1 MPVMRD
7 VPLPQ
12 TAEHR
17 LTRHRRMVLAALL
30 AVAALVRLCVYLE
43 LRDGPCLELHR
54 WAESDMHYFHAWG
67 SAIAEG
73 DVLSQSIEPPL
84 HQWHLQIARAAMH
97 ADADLGHEVAA
108 AARANG
114 KSRERE
120 LWTRWCGFRSFY
132 QEPLYPYLL
141 GAIYA
146 LCGND
151 PALVVWLQML
161 AGLAA
166 LAAVFWLTERYFGLL
181 AATCAGGMT
190 GLCGTLVHHEMLLLR
205 ETLLVLCGLL
215 LVLLFERCRDVASN
229 QRRLLFGVLASC
241 ALLLKFSF
249 APLVAL
255 LLAMLAHR
263 HGWRA
268 TLIPLLTLAFAAFC
282 VLARHLVVDA
292 TCFSPASGAAVT
304 FLTSN
309 TSNYDAGRG
318 GLQVTD
324 QVASIMA
331 NAGGNMFEVLRETI
345 ATHASMLDWLGL
357 MARKVAT
364 ALQWYDVPDNSN
376 YYYHSLHSIVL
387 SHLPVTPW
395 LVFSCALPGLIG
407 ALWRRPRAL
416 PLLCLLAL
424 QSFLLAAFPVTGRLR
439 LPLVAAAIPFAG
451 LFAAILLRHVRHLSV
466 PGLPSCMA
474 MLAASTWML
483 GSQLP
488 PATPLIRPVD
498 FFVPMQVYY
507 WPRDHAAIGAG
518 EMQRARELRCEA
530 AELMRCYL
538 DTPFHPQDRR
548 ELELRSEA
556 QRINAFGLEAAGDV
570 VGAAEARRQREALQQ
585 QLSRVR

>member
-120 LWTRWCGFRSFY
+120 LWTRWCGFRCFY

-249 APLVAL
+249 APLARDLDPVADFGLRRVLRARPPPGRRRDVL
-255 LLAMLAHR
+255 LTSERRRSHVPDQQHIELRRRSRWTASHRSGCFDHGERGREHVRGAARDHR
-263 HGWRA
+263 HACQHAR
-268 TLIPLLTLAFAAFC
+268 
-282 VLARHLVVDA
+282 LARTHGAQGRD
-292 TCFSPASGAAVT
+292 GAAMV
-304 FLTSN
+304 
-309 TSNYDAGRG
+309 
-318 GLQVTD
+318 
-324 QVASIMA
+324 
-331 NAGGNMFEVLRETI
+331 
-345 ATHASMLDWLGL
+345 
-357 MARKVAT
+357 
-364 ALQWYDVPDNSN
+364 
-376 YYYHSLHSIVL
+376 
-387 SHLPVTPW
+387 
-395 LVFSCALPGLIG
+395 
-407 ALWRRPRAL
+407 
-416 PLLCLLAL
+416 
-424 QSFLLAAFPVTGRLR
+424 
-439 LPLVAAAIPFAG
+439 
-451 LFAAILLRHVRHLSV
+451 
-466 PGLPSCMA
+466 
-474 MLAASTWML
+474 
-483 GSQLP
+483 
-488 PATPLIRPVD
+488 
-498 FFVPMQVYY
+498 
-507 WPRDHAAIGAG
+507 
-518 EMQRARELRCEA
+518 
-530 AELMRCYL
+530 
-538 DTPFHPQDRR
+538 
-548 ELELRSEA
+548 
-556 QRINAFGLEAAGDV
+556 
-570 VGAAEARRQREALQQ
+570 
-585 QLSRVR
+585 